1 MPAARHRWTLGRSAR
16 SATSSTGCAPWW
28 TQPTPSCCPRGRTPG
43 GGTSNATPTRC
54 RPHPT
59 GSAEPAACRRHTDR
73 TGRAARIGC
82 GQQDLAPRCAG
93 VPDSRHERRDTV
105 TRERRGEVSWVREV
119 RAAVVYHPMKLAS
132 PRWGRVLRREE
143 QRTGRPESL
152 WVPTRA
158 DDDAASLR
166 ERLRAAGALEA
177 DVLIAAGGDG
187 TVQLVAEA
195 AMLTGQSLGIWP
207 VGSTNLFARNLEL
220 PTLDPAAS
228 LRAGLGDNERMVDTV
243 GITAVLADGTR
254 TRRTSLVLAGFG
266 VDAQMVV
273 HTSDEAKRQHCGDH
287 RSARGRHPHPADP
300 PGAGRG
306 RRGRADGGAHLRR
319 GKTAALWGSPQCSRT
334 APAPGVPAWCWP
346 GSAWTRRWWCTPPTR
361 QNGSSA
367 GSPTSTGCARAS
379 PARTGST

>member
-1 MPAARHRWTLGRSAR
+1 MRK
-16 SATSSTGCAPWW
+16 
-28 TQPTPSCCPRGRTPG
+28 
-43 GGTSNATPTRC
+43 
-54 RPHPT
+54 
-59 GSAEPAACRRHTDR
+59 
-73 TGRAARIGC
+73 
-82 GQQDLAPRCAG
+82 
-93 VPDSRHERRDTV
+93 
-105 TRERRGEVSWVREV
+105 V

-132 PRWGRVLRREE
+132 PRWRRMLRREE

-158 DDDAASLR
+158 DDDAATLR

-228 LRAGLGDNERMVDTV
+228 LRAGLGDHERMVDTV

-273 HTSDEAKRQHCGDH
+273 HTSDEAKRQFGWLAYLHGVRKGISRPD
-287 RSARGRHPHPADP
+287 RFDVTYSLDGSQPQDARLLTLAIGNGGLLPAGLVLLPDARVDDGLLDVLLLRP
-300 PGAGRG
+300 DNVRGWRDVGSWFIQENGLVRRIRRRNGKRRPLRTGPSVQLFGAREVRLQL
-306 RRGRADGGAHLRR
+306 RRPEDFQLDGEYIGRAVAVRAQVSHGSLRV
-319 GKTAALWGSPQCSRT
+319 RT
-334 APAPGVPAWCWP
+334 P
-346 GSAWTRRWWCTPPTR
+346 
-361 QNGSSA
+361 
-367 GSPTSTGCARAS
+367 
-379 PARTGST
+379 